1 MNNCN
6 KNGFLLFLFQQIH
19 DKYEKPFHSARK
31 RNLAITGGV
40 TVSVIISPILAA
52 LTIGV
57 GVPIALGY
65 IYGVV
70 PVSLCRSGG
79 CATVTATK
87 NGRGVNLDFEEDRP
101 TFPGPSG
108 FLFGASRSSSRGSMR
123 TTTEKNGG
131 MVTVVATVN
140 NIGNVGGWTRG
151 GEGCRE
157 CTPPL
162 KECQVVVFSFIFSKY
177 SQYFVFTRWCIPY

>member
-1 MNNCN
+1 MIIY
-6 KNGFLLFLFQQIH
+6 QQIH

-40 TVSVIISPILAA
+40 TISVLISPILAA

-79 CATVTATK
+79 CATVTAK
-87 NGRGVNLDFEEDRP
+87 NGKGVNLDFEEDRP
-101 TFPGPSG
+101 AFPGASG
-108 FLFGASRSSSRGSMR
+108 FLFGTSRSSSRGSMR
-123 TTTEKNGG
+123 NADKNGG
-131 MVTVVATVN
+131 VVTVVATVN
-140 NIGNVGGWTRG
+140 NLGKHQYLNMNNGSIQYN
-151 GEGCRE
+151 
-157 CTPPL
+157 L
-162 KECQVVVFSFIFSKY
+162 NY
-177 SQYFVFTRWCIPY
+177 SVHCILANL